1 MIVYGR
7 SMGLAVRSGL
17 KSSAVT
23 NAYAAFGSA
32 IDNSPNTIEPLK
44 GYWVYVTEDVEVQIN
59 LN

>member
-1 MIVYGR
+1 
-7 SMGLAVRSGL
+7 MGLAVRSGL